1 MPFHF
6 LKNPWFWVGTAFLVT
21 IVLQIV
27 VAIQLSECN
36 SVISTPA
43 ILAAIL
49 FGISAIPNGIWVY
62 GRTTT
67 GASNKTALGFW
78 IFFMITGVINLGV
91 IYGQQLL
98 TNHEDEDY
106 KIKCNDSTDEVPN
119 VIIHLYFSGAL
130 MAGILV
136 FSHARPKDSEKS
148 SVSTLVN
155 NGHGEEEIM
164 PLKW

>member
-21 IVLQIV
+21 IVLQIF
-27 VAIQLSECN
+27 VATQLSECN
-36 SVISTPA
+36 SVISAPA

-67 GASNKTALGFW
+67 GASNKSALGSW
-78 IFFMITGVINLGV
+78 IFCMITGVINLGV

-98 TNHEDEDY
+98 TNHEDYD
-106 KIKCNDSTDEVPN
+106 IKCNDSTDEVPN

-130 MAGILV
+130 LAGILV
-136 FSHARPKDSEKS
+136 FSHTLSKDSEKLSGNATVS
-148 SVSTLVN
+148 SVD
-155 NGHGEEEIM
+155 GKEEEIT